1 MLIVNL
7 VPSGQGWFPINYMV
21 TLACELLEAKLIDLS
36 DTATTLFTKLAAIV
50 SQRKAS
56 DAQEETCLLVCASPT
71 DLLGIYKI
79 EGWRTRFKFLAAW
92 VIDSF
97 WLEWIPMSVRLANP
111 FDCIFIT
118 TGEHAEAWHRITGID
133 PIWLPWGTDVLRL
146 GSGAEVREWDLLRVG
161 RQPMQWDD
169 DAATAALAERASI
182 RFHPRPSAAEKD
194 PLETHRSLMGLYA
207 HSKFLLAFSNTAH
220 RTNYTH
226 PTRPY
231 LTGRWVDALAC
242 GAVVAGVAPKS
253 QCIDELLWEGATLEL
268 ETLER
273 EEGLHR
279 IRLALDAWMPDTAM
293 RNYLMALERLDWR
306 YRFKVIA
313 GVFGA
318 EPKALGVELQ
328 LLKRKL
334 AASRRAL
341 LSARLRG
348 R

>member
-36 DTATTLFTKLAAIV
+36 DTGTTLFTKLAAIV

-169 DAATAALAERASI
+169 DAATAAS
-182 RFHPRPSAAEKD
+182 PSARAFVFIPVQAQPRK
-194 PLETHRSLMGLYA
+194 TRSRHIGL
-207 HSKFLLAFSNTAH
+207 SWDCMPIRNFFSLS
-220 RTNYTH
+220 R
-226 PTRPY
+226 TRPIERTTRIQRG
-231 LTGRWVDALAC
+231 LTSPGDGSTLWPAARLLRAL
-242 GAVVAGVAPKS
+242 
-253 QCIDELLWEGATLEL
+253 
-268 ETLER
+268 R
-273 EEGLHR
+273 
-279 IRLALDAWMPDTAM
+279 
-293 RNYLMALERLDWR
+293 
-306 YRFKVIA
+306 
-313 GVFGA
+313 
-318 EPKALGVELQ
+318 PKANALMSFYGRARRLN
-328 LLKRKL
+328 LK
-334 AASRRAL
+334 L
-341 LSARLRG
+341 LSARRVCIELGWPSMLGCRTPPCETTLWRSNDLIG
-348 R
+348 GIASR

>member
-36 DTATTLFTKLAAIV
+36 DTGTTLFTKLAAIV

-169 DAATAALAERASI
+169 DAATAALAANRQGKYKAFHNGLFRAGTLSD
-182 RFHPRPSAAEKD
+182 SAIKGIADQSGVNYDQLQKD
-194 PLETHRSLMGLYA
+194 MSDP
-207 HSKFLLAFSNTAH
+207 KFKMVIDQT
-220 RTNYTH
+220 Y
-226 PTRPY
+226 
-231 LTGRWVDALAC
+231 ALASALRIDGTPAYIVGDQLIP
-242 GAVVAGVAPKS
+242 GAVELDTLKNLIDAQRAKLGGASAPK
-253 QCIDELLWEGATLEL
+253 
-268 ETLER
+268 
-273 EEGLHR
+273 
-279 IRLALDAWMPDTAM
+279 
-293 RNYLMALERLDWR
+293 
-306 YRFKVIA
+306 
-313 GVFGA
+313 
-318 EPKALGVELQ
+318 
-328 LLKRKL
+328 
-334 AASRRAL
+334 
-341 LSARLRG
+341 
-348 R
+348 